1 MTNQNYAAVLTEK
14 ILNPLGMNN
23 AGYDT
28 SSGILKNRAYG
39 YERQLNGYI
48 NTDYL
53 DMSIPY
59 SAGGYVFNC
68 RNMDIWDEA
77 LYLKQLISENMK
89 QKMFQI
95 SQFKNYAYGWEVND
109 IPVFEFGKKLTSI
122 THGGGINAFNSSI
135 TRILFKVRA

>member
-1 MTNQNYAAVLTEK
+1 MKNFRKKISLNFYSIDEFTKKFYSEDLDYEPATNFSCSNSSYFILGNLIEKVTNQNYAAVLTEK

-53 DMSIPY
+53 DMSMPY

-68 RNMDIWDEA
+68 QGSG
-77 LYLKQLISENMK
+77 YL
-89 QKMFQI
+89 
-95 SQFKNYAYGWEVND
+95 G
-109 IPVFEFGKKLTSI
+109 
-122 THGGGINAFNSSI
+122 
-135 TRILFKVRA
+135 

>member
-1 MTNQNYAAVLTEK
+1 MDMK
-14 ILNPLGMNN
+14 
-23 AGYDT
+23 D
-28 SSGILKNRAYG
+28 SSMVI
-39 YERQLNGYI
+39 
-48 NTDYL
+48 
-53 DMSIPY
+53 SIPITLICRCLILQGAMY
-59 SAGGYVFNC
+59 STV
-68 RNMDIWDEA
+68 RDLDIWDEA